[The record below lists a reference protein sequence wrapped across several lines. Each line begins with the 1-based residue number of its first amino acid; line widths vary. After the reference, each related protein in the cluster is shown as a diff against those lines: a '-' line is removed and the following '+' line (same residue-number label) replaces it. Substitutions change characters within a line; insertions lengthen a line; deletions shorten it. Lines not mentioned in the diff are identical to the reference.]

1 MGSLSSKNK
10 NVKYLLCV
18 INVFT
23 KYSWVKSLK
32 DKKGKTIL
40 NAFIEIVNESYSKRN
55 KLWADQEREF
65 YNKVMQRWLENDDIL
80 MYSAHNEGNSVIAER
95 FIKTL
100 KAKVYKK
107 MTANDNRFYLPYLNK
122 LVNQYKNTFHH
133 SINKKKID
141 ADYCAL
147 TEKIET
153 NPKASQFK
161 VNDRVRITKYKNI
174 FSKGYTEN

>member
-1 MGSLSSKNK
+1 
-10 NVKYLLCV
+10 
-18 INVFT
+18 
-23 KYSWVKSLK
+23 
-32 DKKGKTIL
+32 
-40 NAFIEIVNESYSKRN
+40 
-55 KLWADQEREF
+55 
-65 YNKVMQRWLENDDIL
+65 

-122 LVNQYKNTFHH
+122 FVNQYKNTFHH

-141 ADYCAL
+141 ADYSAL

-161 VNDRVRITKYKNI
+161 VND
-174 FSKGYTEN
+174 